1 MTSYIL
7 VHSEQTAHKS
17 IGDKAQ
23 LKRHEGSN
31 SLANVPFP
39 FEWTAKKASSQTA
52 GLQGKQMVCNVCGTV
67 PPNHEINNTMTISNI
82 TLIRISLLKPEDA

>member
-39 FEWTAKKASSQTA
+39 FE
-52 GLQGKQMVCNVCGTV
+52 
-67 PPNHEINNTMTISNI
+67 
-82 TLIRISLLKPEDA
+82 